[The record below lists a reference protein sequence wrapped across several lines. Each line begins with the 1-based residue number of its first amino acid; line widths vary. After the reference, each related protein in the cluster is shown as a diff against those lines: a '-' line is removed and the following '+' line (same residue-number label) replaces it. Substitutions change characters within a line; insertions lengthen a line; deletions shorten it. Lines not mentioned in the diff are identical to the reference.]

1 MVIPYRKTKRG
12 MKGSYLKHCCY
23 LSKVL
28 TINYRLKT
36 ATSIL
41 SLRKE
46 RQFPKELLN
55 PLLGVK
61 V

>member
-1 MVIPYRKTKRG
+1 
-12 MKGSYLKHCCY
+12 MKGFYLKHCCY

-36 ATSIL
+36 ATSII

-46 RQFPKELLN
+46 QQFPKESLN